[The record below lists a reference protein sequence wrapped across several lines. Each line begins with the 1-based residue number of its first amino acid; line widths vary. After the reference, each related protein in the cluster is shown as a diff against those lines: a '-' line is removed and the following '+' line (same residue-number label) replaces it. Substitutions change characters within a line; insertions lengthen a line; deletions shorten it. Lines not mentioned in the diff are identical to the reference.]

1 MIPKRKAEGGLLAR
15 QRPLQPLQ
23 EKKKLPCFSCSSG
36 KGQRAA
42 DHFLCEKKSGNDFS
56 FKKKIHRDIKL
67 TPKSKAFEL
76 ILNELHYLSVK
87 SGYSD
92 CCIFKCASN
101 QTSKIEI
108 RPKINTKR
116 VIKKKGKNKR
126 PEI

>member
-1 MIPKRKAEGGLLAR
+1 MVKAKE
-15 QRPLQPLQ
+15 PPIIFFV
-23 EKKKLPCFSCSSG
+23 KKL
-36 KGQRAA
+36 
-42 DHFLCEKKSGNDFS
+42 GNDFS

-67 TPKSKAFEL
+67 TPISKAFEL

-126 PEI
+126 PKYNFKFHPY